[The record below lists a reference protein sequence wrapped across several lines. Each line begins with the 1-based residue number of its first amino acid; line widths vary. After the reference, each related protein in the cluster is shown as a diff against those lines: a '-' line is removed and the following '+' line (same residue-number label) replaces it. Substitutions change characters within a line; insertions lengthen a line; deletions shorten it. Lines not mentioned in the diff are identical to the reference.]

1 MLWPVL
7 GDVRQQQPDTLT
19 AMVGCDCD
27 RPEIDPG
34 APSRS
39 ALPVSITAALMW
51 GTEDLLAGLGGC
63 SSRWPDG
70 RYRDV
75 AVHARNTDL
84 ISASAK
90 GKADVPHLSLSVW
103 PPTWEMG
110 CSLALVTGALIERE
124 IRNAMANAGTS
135 HIPLYPELR
144 ACTAPSAAR
153 ILELF
158 SDLTRHQTR
167 HDASPRPTPGGGV
180 PDQAC
185 RSRREPPFAIRRDA
199 RRCTPHTPVREPG
212 EQPDLSTQG
221 ARSPSRPRAW
231 PRE

>member
-1 MLWPVL
+1 
-7 GDVRQQQPDTLT
+7 
-19 AMVGCDCD
+19 
-27 RPEIDPG
+27 
-34 APSRS
+34 
-39 ALPVSITAALMW
+39 MW

-90 GKADVPHLSLSVW
+90 GKADVPHFSLSVW

-158 SDLTRHQTR
+158 SDLTRHQLR
-167 HDASPRPTPGGGV
+167 HDGQIVQTFHPELSPLQDQVLQLLQIPT
-180 PDQAC
+180 
-185 RSRREPPFAIRRDA
+185 
-199 RRCTPHTPVREPG
+199 TNYT
-212 EQPDLSTQG
+212 
-221 ARSPSRPRAW
+221 PRA
-231 PRE
+231 PKS